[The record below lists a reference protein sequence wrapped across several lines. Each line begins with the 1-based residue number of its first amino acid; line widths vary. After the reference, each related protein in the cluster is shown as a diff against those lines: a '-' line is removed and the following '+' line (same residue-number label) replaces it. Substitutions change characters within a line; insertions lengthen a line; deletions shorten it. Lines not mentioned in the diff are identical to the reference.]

1 MKKLATLVA
10 SFAVLWGSHAAAG
23 ETFKGE
29 EALELILEAHDEGL
43 ILSKVEP
50 SGVGR
55 GHLLTMLLD
64 RRYFVCRINIFDQIC
79 SDQTGIDGK
88 YEE

>member
-1 MKKLATLVA
+1 MKKLAALLA
-10 SFAVLWGSHAAAG
+10 SVAVLWGSHAAAIDV
-23 ETFKGE
+23 FKGE
-29 EALELILEAHDEGL
+29 EAIELIVQAHEEGL
-43 ILSKVEP
+43 ILSNVEQ
-50 SGVGR
+50 SGVSA

-64 RRYFVCRINIFDQIC
+64 RRYIVCRINILDQIC